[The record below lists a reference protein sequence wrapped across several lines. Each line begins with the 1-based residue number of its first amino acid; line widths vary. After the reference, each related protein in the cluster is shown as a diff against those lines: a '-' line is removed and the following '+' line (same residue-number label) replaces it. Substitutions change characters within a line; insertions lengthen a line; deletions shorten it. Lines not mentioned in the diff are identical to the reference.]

1 MISPEVRIIDYGL
14 GNLLSVQRGLEHCGA
29 KVTIT
34 SDSAKIVSAERV
46 VLPGVGAFG
55 SAMSS
60 LRRLELDCALREVAR
75 RGTPVLGICLGMQLL
90 MDESEEFG
98 ETEGLGL
105 IPGRVVPVPNTTVMG
120 AAQKIPHVGWS
131 ALNLS
136 ETASAWTG
144 TLFEDTAPGE
154 SAYFGHSLM
163 TVPSDPAHRVA
174 EVSYGG
180 RAVAAAIVSGNV
192 TGCQFHPEKSGQ
204 TGLKILR
211 RFLLQ

>member
-1 MISPEVRIIDYGL
+1 MLSPEVRIIDYGL
-14 GNLLSVQRGLEHCGA
+14 GNLLSVQRGFEYCGA
-29 KVTIT
+29 DVTIT
-34 SDSAKIVSAERV
+34 SDPAKILAAARV
-46 VLPGVGAFG
+46 VMPGVGAFG
-55 SAMSS
+55 SAMSA
-60 LRRLELDCALREVAR
+60 LRRLGMDCALREVAL

-98 ETEGLGL
+98 ATEGLGL
-105 IPGRVVPVPNTTVMG
+105 IPGRVVPVPSTTVSG

-131 ALNLS
+131 ALNVS
-136 ETASAWTG
+136 ETSPEWKG
-144 TLFEDTAPGE
+144 TLFEDTLPGE

-163 TVPSDPAHRVA
+163 TVPADPAHRIA
-174 EVSYGG
+174 EFFYGG
-180 RAVAAAIVSGNV
+180 RAVAAAIGNGNV